1 MLKIECKGNDAIV
14 TAAGSLKVIAVE
26 MGAALASL
34 YEHLYAENPEAAGSF
49 REIITKMVVDPSS
62 PVWAPEKKRTKFSFV
77 RGAKEISVM
86 DIRAALDAGATVDMI
101 KVLLED

>member
-34 YEHLYAENPEAAGSF
+34 YEHLYAENPETAGSF

-62 PVWAPEKKRTKFSFV
+62 PVWAPEKKAYKILVCAWREGDFCYGYP
-77 RGAKEISVM
+77 RSVGCRC
-86 DIRAALDAGATVDMI
+86 DRRHD
-101 KVLLED
+101 

>member
-1 MLKIECKGNDAIV
+1 MLKIECDKKDTKVVAV
-14 TAAGSLKVIAVE
+14 GSLRWIAIE
-26 MGAALASL
+26 MGAALASVH
-34 YEHLYAENPEAAGSF
+34 EQIYAKNPEAAGAF
-49 REIITKMVVDPSS
+49 REIITKMVVDPGS
-62 PVWAPEKKRTKFSFV
+62 PVWVPEKKRTKFSFV